1 MKRYDGSRPGNRRRL
16 LQQIADVG
24 HLIAFG
30 LVLLIAG
37 VMDQLPDT
45 EPAGERSGREA
56 FPTAD
61 RGDGYSSA
69 ARRRRQRA
77 NEPGRTGS
85 Q

>member
-45 EPAGERSGREA
+45 EPAGEA
-56 FPTAD
+56 
-61 RGDGYSSA
+61 
-69 ARRRRQRA
+69 
-77 NEPGRTGS
+77 
-85 Q
+85 